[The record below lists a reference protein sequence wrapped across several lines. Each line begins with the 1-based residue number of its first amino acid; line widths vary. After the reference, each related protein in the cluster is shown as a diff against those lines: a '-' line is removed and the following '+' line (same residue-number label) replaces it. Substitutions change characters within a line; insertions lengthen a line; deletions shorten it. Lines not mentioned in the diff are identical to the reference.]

1 MPSSG
6 KTSVFEKYKTKSGY
20 PDVGKLEQIYK
31 TITPT
36 KEQKAE
42 IKELEDWFKTISELP
57 EDDFKSLKNWQ
68 KILYKQIESIK
79 EAKKANADYSEVLKA
94 VGKSNSKLAKEYLKV
109 VGAIDKER
117 EAQAKLDEVLKVV
130 ANTEGKNQEI
140 ALKTAQAMAK
150 ESGQVEYLNQK
161 LKELSESSEDG
172 KTRFVSG
179 INKVMDAVSQVG
191 QAVKTMGNEILDPW
205 GKAHQAAANYARAVG
220 MSGRAME
227 KFREDTIAFVSGDK
241 IAANYNTSIEELIK
255 LQQQYSSLTQR
266 NIRLSNSQRETL
278 VATAKVMGESTALD
292 FTAKLENFGIGME
305 KSGKLASDMFGT
317 ATKSGVNFEKYTK
330 SVTDNLRLVQS
341 YGFKNGVQGLA
352 SMARKATELKLDMQ
366 QVAAFA
372 DKVSTVEGAITTS
385 ANLQVLGGPFSQFA
399 DPMGML
405 YEGLND
411 LEGLQDRMVKMMSG
425 LGTFNK
431 DLGQVQLDAFN
442 RVRVKEA
449 AKSMGVSAEE
459 MFKMINQAGVRNEI
473 EKQLRGSAIAN
484 NEEMMGYLKNVAS
497 FNKNG
502 EAVVD
507 LGDGRGEV
515 KVSQL
520 NTTTD
525 LEKLKKLNQPQE
537 DNIRDIAKTLRG
549 WDDIMQGTKKQIDAT
564 KANLVER
571 TGIGK
576 TVLNIAKAIGESN
589 HWLYIIASASMLG
602 SMWKGAN
609 SIVGSVS
616 NARGAFGGETG
627 GHIAGG
633 AGGGIGAGSA
643 GKFGGSVSGGNAIG
657 GRFNPANRLVQNPN
671 GTYSLLNTK
680 GDIKYQTYSN
690 GRVAEVRTV
699 AGNNN
704 GRLNKILGG
713 KDATKANRAINT
725 AKFMASQGGQK
736 LVSGVIGGVAA
747 GAMSG
752 VMHLIAGDFKRG
764 DGEEGRDRR
773 SKAIGATIGATIL
786 GGLGTALLG
795 PVGGMFGSM
804 VGEALGGWAGRAIAK
819 KSTEVRSKKKNEIIQ
834 SFNSQGAGGR
844 ATAQAFSRLQGDYS
858 KRELEKLRKA
868 LADGKIE
875 QGELSDKLLRKM
887 KESGDEGVFEGFEQ
901 VFAKSKFG
909 QKMEVKDQT
918 NNVENATFNLGKNA
932 TFNEKANGGF
942 IEGPSH
948 KEGGVP
954 ILGTS
959 IAVEGGEYVINKEAT
974 ANFLPIL
981 EKINSEKTFSKFD
994 ALREIFN
1001 TITEY
1006 RPGGQLPN
1014 NIQTTSFATEANNI
1028 SNKTTNISSAVELAN
1043 AISEPAKVDVTVA
1056 RAPKNNE
1063 AAKGT
1068 VVNNYY
1074 FNSNPSSSQ
1083 TTVKPSTSTTFN
1095 SNVYG
1100 FTNEMVKGTPD
1111 SYVLQ
1116 QPSVV
1121 IAPAKNNIK
1130 SGIQPLTVA
1139 PTETSMVET
1148 RGGRVEV
1155 SPVKIDISGTINLN
1169 GGGKNVD
1176 ITKLI
1181 ETPEF
1186 MTQLA
1191 QIIENRLSE
1200 SDLGGNFKE
1209 GRKNKM
1215 HTYMV

>member
-6 KTSVFEKYKTKSGY
+6 KTSVFEKYKTKSGS
-20 PDVGKLEQIYK
+20 PDVDKLEQIYK

-57 EDDFKSLKNWQ
+57 EDDFKSLEKWQ
-68 KILYKQIESIK
+68 KLLYKQIQSIK

-117 EAQAKLDEVLKVV
+117 EAQTKLDEVLKVV

-172 KTRFVSG
+172 KARFVSG

-205 GKAHQAAANYARAVG
+205 AKAHQAAANYARAVG

-549 WDDIMQGTKKQIDAT
+549 WDDVMQGTKKQIDAT

-576 TVLNIAKAIGESN
+576 TVLNIAKAIGVSN

-616 NARGAFGGETG
+616 NARGAFGGRDG

-657 GRFNPANRLVQNPN
+657 GRFNPANRVQ
-671 GTYSLLNTK
+671 YDSLGRTEILNRR
-680 GDIKYQTYSN
+680 GDIIARQSRNAGRWQNVAKNNHTSFAKASEAAKYS
-690 GRVAEVRTV
+690 RT
-699 AGNNN
+699 
-704 GRLNKILGG
+704 
-713 KDATKANRAINT
+713 ANM
-725 AKFMASQGGQK
+725 AKFMTTQAGQK
-736 LVSGVIGGVAA
+736 LVSGVVGGVAA

-752 VMHLIAGDFKRG
+752 AMHLFAGDFKRG
-764 DGEEGRDRR
+764 GGEEGRERR
-773 SKAIGATIGATIL
+773 RTAVGGAIGATIL

-804 VGEALGGWAGRAIAK
+804 VGEAVGGAIGKWSSREASK
-819 KSTEVRSKKKNEIIQ
+819 VRSKKKNEIIQ
-834 SFNSQGAGGR
+834 SFKSQGTEGR

-875 QGELSDKLLRKM
+875 QGELNDKLLRKM
-887 KESGDEGVFEGFEQ
+887 KESGDEGVFDGFEQ
-901 VFAKSKFG
+901 AFAKSKFG
-909 QKMEVKDQT
+909 QKMEVKDQM

-1028 SNKTTNISSAVELAN
+1028 SNKTTNINSAVELAN

-1063 AAKGT
+1063 AVKGT